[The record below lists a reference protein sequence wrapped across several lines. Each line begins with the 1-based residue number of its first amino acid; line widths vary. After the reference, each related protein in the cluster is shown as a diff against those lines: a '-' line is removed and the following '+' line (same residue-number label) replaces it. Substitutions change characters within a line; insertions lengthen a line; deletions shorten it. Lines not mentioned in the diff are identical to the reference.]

1 MFVLLHSVFESSDFV
16 FQDNICSVLHTLK
29 NEEFLPKMR
38 ELEISVHSM
47 AAFQKQFA
55 TFFNDKVDVEQ
66 FSSETFNIL
75 HTYLV
80 PSQFFS
86 FFALNCC

>member
-1 MFVLLHSVFESSDFV
+1 MFVLLHSVFKSSDFF
-16 FQDNICSVLHTLK
+16 FQDNICSVLNTLK

-47 AAFQKQFA
+47 AAFQNQFA

-75 HTYLV
+75 HTY
-80 PSQFFS
+80 
-86 FFALNCC
+86 

>member
-1 MFVLLHSVFESSDFV
+1 ML
-16 FQDNICSVLHTLK
+16 NTLK

-47 AAFQKQFA
+47 AAFQEQFA
-55 TFFNDKVDVEQ
+55 VFFNDKVDVVQ

-75 HTYLV
+75 HTY
-80 PSQFFS
+80 
-86 FFALNCC
+86 

>member
-1 MFVLLHSVFESSDFV
+1 MFVLLHSVFESSDFFL
-16 FQDNICSVLHTLK
+16 FQDNICSVLNTLK

-75 HTYLV
+75 HTY
-80 PSQFFS
+80 
-86 FFALNCC
+86 

>member
-1 MFVLLHSVFESSDFV
+1 MFVLLHSVFESSDFL

-47 AAFQKQFA
+47 AAFQEQFA
-55 TFFNDKVDVEQ
+55 VFFNDKVDVEQ
-66 FSSETFNIL
+66 FSSEIVNIIIL
-75 HTYLV
+75 HTYWV
-80 PSQFFS
+80 PSQFF
-86 FFALNCC
+86 FLL